1 MAKTWNKTS
10 IKVASKDANETARN
24 RSFNNVAEN
33 ADETKIGQFAQIVEK
48 LTGDSVSSTTVT
60 VVDEIAK

>member
-1 MAKTWNKTS
+1 MEENKHQS
-10 IKVASKDANETARN
+10 CFKGRKRN
-24 RSFNNVAEN
+24 GTKSFLQQRRG
-33 ADETKIGQFAQIVEK
+33 KWFAQIVEK

>member
-1 MAKTWNKTS
+1 MEENKHQS
-10 IKVASKDANETARN
+10 CFKGRK